1 MFSVT
6 IGHITEEEKADRRLG
21 DGETMFFGRIRYKI
35 MAVVGVALTIGLV
48 GTAAF
53 YTRHQEQAVLAQN
66 ERTMRKLTES
76 VIQGLQSVMLSGSAD
91 IAQAYADRLKRV
103 PEVSGFR
110 IIRITG
116 EEAFRDNKTIADVN
130 RRRGEERFMPR
141 DTETRVEIIRSD
153 DANLQKALSSRE
165 PVSVYSS
172 DESGARSLTFLAPI
186 IAHEGCYK
194 CHGNAS
200 QVRGVLKLTTSLAS
214 AERDIL
220 QVRQQSMVVL
230 GAALMITML
239 LTGFMMGRSVVSPIE
254 HVTSAMARVSGGDL
268 NHQVPVQS
276 RDELGRMAQSFN
288 VMTAEL
294 RNTYD
299 GLKREQDKLT
309 TIILS
314 AGEGI
319 VVTDGDGTVV
329 LVNPSAERLLG
340 KTASQ
345 IIDGGLD
352 NLLED
357 PETMKRW
364 LNQEEQKAP
373 ATVAYNGR
381 VMHVFASTIHNAAG
395 GTGGTVGSAA
405 LLRDITEEK
414 RLEEELR
421 RLSTTDGL
429 TGLFNRRHLDETMTK
444 EFQRSERTRTPL
456 SVIMCD
462 VDHFKRFNDEHG
474 HDQGDRVLRALAET
488 IREELRKYDVPC
500 RYGGEEFFAVL
511 PSTGC
516 AGAAAVAERLRCDVE
531 TVAVD
536 GLKVTISIGVATYPD
551 VAVSGPEQLI
561 EAADEALYQSKRNG
575 RNRVTVADG
584 MRQDGAATETV
595 RG

>member
-1 MFSVT
+1 
-6 IGHITEEEKADRRLG
+6 
-21 DGETMFFGRIRYKI
+21 MFFGRIRYKI

-103 PEVSGFR
+103 PEVSDFR

-153 DANLQKALSSRE
+153 DANLQKAVSSRE

-194 CHGNAS
+194 CHGKAS

-230 GAALMITML
+230 GAALMVTML

-254 HVTSAMARVSGGDL
+254 DVTSAMARVSGGDL
-268 NHQVPVQS
+268 DHQVPVQG

-319 VVTDGDGTVV
+319 VVTDGEGGVV

-340 KTASQ
+340 KTARQ
-345 IIDGGLD
+345 VIDGGLE

-357 PETMKRW
+357 PETMRRW
-364 LNQEEQKAP
+364 LRQDEQTGP

-395 GTGGTVGSAA
+395 GTVGSAA
-405 LLRDITEEK
+405 LLRDVTEEK

-421 RLSTTDGL
+421 CLSTTDGL
-429 TGLFNRRHLDETMTK
+429 TGLFNRRHLDDTMTK
-444 EFQRSERTRTPL
+444 EFPRSERTRAPL

-462 VDHFKRFNDEHG
+462 IDHFKRFNDEHG
-474 HDQGDRVLRALAET
+474 HDQGDRVLQAVAAT
-488 IREELRKYDVPC
+488 IREGLRKYDVPC
-500 RYGGEEFFAVL
+500 RYGGEEFLAIL
-511 PSTGC
+511 PSTAS
-516 AGAAAVAERLRCDVE
+516 AGAAAVAERLRRDVE
-531 TVAVD
+531 TAVVD
-536 GLKVTISIGVATYPD
+536 GLNVTISIGVATYPD
-551 VAVSGPEQLI
+551 VAVIGPEQLI

-575 RNRVTVADG
+575 RNRVTVAAG
-584 MRQDGAATETV
+584 AAQDGAAAEAA